1 MSRGWPLPASLFW
14 TLLGITALVLLLQTL
29 PPDARH
35 LLRYERMALLQGQWW
50 RALTGHFLHLSWTHA
65 LLNLAGLW
73 LCCGLA
79 GAGQSSPGLSGPG
92 LMVRLL
98 GLGLGVSALLCV
110 LSPSVAHFVGLSGIL
125 YGLLVGLMGPQGLNG
140 DRTALA
146 VTLAVMAWAAWQA
159 VTGAPPREEALI
171 GGAIITQAHLY
182 GIAVA
187 VAASACGWL
196 LRQAAR
202 R

>member
-14 TLLGITALVLLLQTL
+14 TLLGITALVLLLQAL
-29 PPDARH
+29 PPDVQH
-35 LLRYERMALLQGQWW
+35 LLRYERAALLQGQWW
-50 RALTGHFLHLSWTHA
+50 RALTGHVLHLSWTHA

-79 GAGQSSPGLSGPG
+79 GAGQSSRGLSGPG
-92 LMVRLL
+92 LMASLA

-110 LSPSVAHFVGLSGIL
+110 LSPSVAHYVGLSGIL

-146 VTLAVMAWAAWQA
+146 ITLAMMAWAAWQA

-182 GIAVA
+182 GIVT
-187 VAASACGWL
+187 AATLWACGQL
-196 LRQAAR
+196 LRRATR

>member
-1 MSRGWPLPASLFW
+1 MRRGWPLPASLLG

-29 PPDARH
+29 PPDVRH
-35 LLRYERMALLQGQWW
+35 LLRYERATLLQGQWW
-50 RALTGHFLHLSWTHA
+50 RALTGHFLHLGWAHA
-65 LLNLAGLW
+65 WLNLAGLW

-79 GAGQSSPGLSGPG
+79 QARPSGPG
-92 LMVRLL
+92 LLARLL
-98 GLGLGVSALLCV
+98 VLSLGVSALLCT
-110 LSPSVAHFVGLSGIL
+110 LSPSVAHYVGLSGAL
-125 YGLLVGLMGPQGLNG
+125 YGLLVWLLAPQVLQG
-140 DRTALA
+140 DRIALA
-146 VTLAVMAWAAWQA
+146 ITLAVIGWAGWQA
-159 VTGAPPREEALI
+159 ATGAPPREEALI

-196 LRQAAR
+196 LRRVARQAAR